1 MKERVFLRKEGREW
15 NYPWTFNSSC
25 SEKCCPICPMLLHCV
40 FLNYLAFRII
50 TAHKCSIER
59 WLFSPL
65 RAIWHLGF
73 TSDNPPLSLEYTAL
87 FLFLSFT
94 CLCKC
99 TRMYLLSV
107 HCNQIQFNSTQA
119 KRLLNRP
126 PCLHSLHNRVFFVS
140 ASSLSFLSSLTLA
153 HG

>member
-1 MKERVFLRKEGREW
+1 MGL
-15 NYPWTFNSSC
+15 
-25 SEKCCPICPMLLHCV
+25 
-40 FLNYLAFRII
+40 
-50 TAHKCSIER
+50 
-59 WLFSPL
+59 
-65 RAIWHLGF
+65 

-99 TRMYLLSV
+99 ARMYLLSV

-140 ASSLSFLSSLTLA
+140 ASSLSLFCPLSHEHMAKQKPQDTGCKNREQGDAVTIILCRQIATCTVIHRYLIIL
-153 HG
+153 